1 MTSAKSGQEKTC
13 AVVAK
18 EQAEWWRLVVIVGAH
33 LVVGFFGPIVG
44 GVWFFR
50 NRIRKTEM
58 PNKLI
63 PLNVFLDDIFL
74 CSGVLPGY
82 QLHILCNRLC
92 IHGHMGLQQ

>member
-1 MTSAKSGQEKTC
+1 MAR
-13 AVVAK
+13 

-33 LVVGFFGPIVG
+33 LMVGFFGSRVG
-44 GVWFFR
+44 GVGFSETVLE
-50 NRIRKTEM
+50 KTEM
-58 PNKLI
+58 PNELI

-82 QLHILCNRLC
+82 QLHILCSRLC